1 MKSILLIEDDFE
13 MVNLLKFLFEIEGIN
28 CSSPS
33 DFLQE
38 TINKQIIDFK
48 PDVILMDV
56 NLKQN
61 NGLQIIQ
68 SIKKNKILAKTT
80 KVILTSGS
88 DLKEKCLD
96 AGADHFLLK
105 PYMPDELLKMIKA

>member
-13 MVNLLKFLFEIEGIN
+13 MGNLLKFLFEIEGIHCTFPN
-28 CSSPS
+28 
-33 DFLQE
+33 DFIQE
-38 TINKQIIDFK
+38 TINNHIIEHN
-48 PDVILMDV
+48 PDIILMDV

-61 NGLQIIQ
+61 NGLLILQALKR
-68 SIKKNKILAKTT
+68 SKILNKET

-96 AGADHFLLK
+96 AGADYFLLK
-105 PYMPDELLKMIKA
+105 PYMPDELLKMIKN